1 MYDSPVRGD
10 LLGQN
15 TSMQLIPI
23 RENDVL
29 DRKLVD
35 TISIMIR
42 EAGLIDGSA
51 MNRSVLSVLKESLQD
66 QYYWAGPII
75 VYGEKG
81 TTIDPF
87 ESRDIDM
94 ADFRHFIDAFNLR
107 TAAIARYNA
116 AHGSPAMFVPEH
128 TKKPFDDNPRATV
141 NKSETETTLPEP
153 DNKQAEEVK
162 PTINMIPAIRINCA
176 MEVTLTHPKYEPILL
191 PSNDP
196 IFSRLP
202 TSDISRIIKMP
213 LITYLTPDS
222 AHLQPHD
229 EDTCYDATNPEV
241 AYLNV
246 RCLSQSGSSGT
257 LPLGRYRN
265 DEVGSVIV
273 ARQDKQALL
282 PEHIE
287 ALVAWSKFKVFPVL
301 DRPMGTR
308 SGEDDRR
315 REVSREKFRDYY
327 DGWAAGKGLVESGP
341 GNPCEGEGRGED
353 ILRVGLSFSDW
364 GIGWYFGFSVLS
376 AVLWVA
382 LLLGTREV
390 LLWYLE
396 RIRDVFAV
404 VGRVVGY
411 LKMG

>member
-23 RENDVL
+23 RENDIL
-29 DRKLVD
+29 HRKLAD

-51 MNRSVLSVLKESLQD
+51 MNRSVLIVLKRSLQA

-75 VYGEKG
+75 AYGEKG

-116 AHGSPAMFVPEH
+116 AQGAPAVFVPEQ
-128 TKKPFDDNPRATV
+128 TKKPFDTNARATV
-141 NKSETETTLPEP
+141 DKFETETNMPESES
-153 DNKQAEEVK
+153 KQAEEVK
-162 PTINMIPAIRINCA
+162 PTITMIPAIRINCA
-176 MEVTLTHPKYEPILL
+176 MEVTPTHPKYEPILL
-191 PSNDP
+191 PANDP

-202 TSDISRIIKMP
+202 TCDISRIIKMP

-229 EDTCYDATNPEV
+229 EDTCYNATNPEV

-246 RCLSQSGSSGT
+246 KCLSQSGLSST
-257 LPLGRYRN
+257 LPLGRCRN
-265 DEVGSVIV
+265 NEVGSAIV
-273 ARQDKQALL
+273 ARQDKEALL
-282 PEHIE
+282 PEHVE
-287 ALVAWSKFKVFPVL
+287 ALVAWGKFKLFPAL
-301 DRPMGTR
+301 DCPMGTR
-308 SGEDDRR
+308 SGEDDKR
-315 REVSREKFRDYY
+315 REDSRERFRDYY
-327 DGWAAGKGLVESGP
+327 DGWVAGKGLAGMGP
-341 GNPCEGEGRGED
+341 GNPCEGEGRWED
-353 ILRVGLSFSDW
+353 VLRVGFTVSDREVW
-364 GIGWYFGFSVLS
+364 WYFGFSVLS
-376 AVLWVA
+376 AALWIG
-382 LLLGTREV
+382 LLLGIREAFRGCFGTLRGFGTCLV
-390 LLWYLE
+390 LL
-396 RIRDVFAV
+396 
-404 VGRVVGY
+404 GG
-411 LKMG
+411 